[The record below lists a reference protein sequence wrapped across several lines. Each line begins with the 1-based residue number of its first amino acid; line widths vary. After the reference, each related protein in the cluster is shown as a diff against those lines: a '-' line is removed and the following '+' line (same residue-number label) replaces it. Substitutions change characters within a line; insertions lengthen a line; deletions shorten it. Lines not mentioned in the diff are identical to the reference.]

1 MKTKTIINAKDIT
14 VRYADKVI
22 LDEINFS
29 IHEGDRIGL
38 IGRNGSGKSTL
49 LKIIS
54 GQEKSDS
61 GSVSKKNGLV
71 ISYLSQ
77 ASVLDE
83 NQSIREN
90 LFSSLKYISDKIE
103 QYHSIPLDSPKKIQV
118 ENEIELLD
126 GWNLDL
132 RIDKAISSLSLPDGD
147 RIIST
152 LSGGEM
158 RRVALCKALIIDPEL
173 LILDEPTN
181 HMDTESIEWLENH
194 LNNFKGSLLM
204 VTHDRYF
211 LDRVIAKIIEI
222 KHGDLYSYP
231 GNYTEFMILK
241 AEHEAGQMEIEK
253 KRQSF
258 LRLEIDWIRRS
269 PKARTTKSK
278 SRIDKYYE
286 TLNDAPHAKFKD
298 MELAIPPASKLG
310 NKVLNLKNI
319 SMEYDGVTLFEKLN
333 INFEKNTR
341 IGIIGPNGAGK
352 STLLKIMLGKI
363 SPTTGKVVQ
372 GINTQFNYI
381 DQKKILLNEQLTPF
395 DEIAEGN
402 IWVKFG
408 DKNISIRA
416 YLKRFLFTE
425 QDIDSPIWR
434 FSGGEKSRLIL
445 AKVLK
450 KGGNFLIMDEPTNDL
465 DISTLRVLE
474 EALIHFNG
482 ALVVVSHDR
491 YFLNRVCTGIVSFE
505 KEHVVYHEGNYDY
518 YYEKRGALLKKEQK
532 KLLKQQKKQK
542 DQSSQQTQKL
552 SYNEKKELLNIQ
564 EKILIAE
571 SKVKKFEE
579 LFATP
584 DYYETHRTDQANLIR
599 EFNNS
604 KNIVQLLYNRW
615 EELEDRNR

>member
-1 MKTKTIINAKDIT
+1 MKTKTIVNAKDIT
-14 VRYADKVI
+14 VKYADKVI
-22 LDEINFS
+22 LDKINFS

-54 GQEKSDS
+54 DQEKSDS
-61 GSVSKKNGLV
+61 GSISKKNGLV

-83 NQSIREN
+83 NQSIRKN
-90 LFSSLKYISDKIE
+90 LFSALKYISDKID
-103 QYHSIPLDSPKKIQV
+103 QYNSIPFDSPKKIKI

-126 GWNLDL
+126 GWNIDL
-132 RIDKAISSLSLPDGD
+132 RIDKAISSLSLPDGN
-147 RIIST
+147 RIINS

-158 RRVALCKALIIDPEL
+158 RRVALCKSLIINPEL

-194 LNNFKGSLLM
+194 LNDFKGTLLM

-211 LDRVIAKIIEI
+211 LDRVINKIIEI
-222 KHGDLYSYP
+222 KHGHLNTYP

-241 AEHEAGQMEIEK
+241 AEHEAGLKEIEK

-278 SRIDKYYE
+278 SRVDRYYE
-286 TLNDAPHAKFKD
+286 TLKNTPPITQQD
-298 MELAIPPASKLG
+298 MELVIPPAEKLG
-310 NKVLNLKNI
+310 TKILTLKNI
-319 SMEYDGVTLFEKLN
+319 ALKYDGITLFEKIN
-333 INFEKNTR
+333 INFEKNSR
-341 IGIIGPNGAGK
+341 IGIIGQNGAGK
-352 STLLKIMLGKI
+352 TTLLKIILGEI
-363 SPTTGKVVQ
+363 SPDIGTVIK
-372 GINTQFNYI
+372 GINTKFNYI
-381 DQKKILLNEQLTPF
+381 DQKKVILNEQKTPLE
-395 DEIAEGN
+395 EIAEGN

-416 YLKRFLFTE
+416 YLKRFLFTD

-474 EALIHFNG
+474 ETLLHFNG
-482 ALVVVSHDR
+482 VLVIVSHDR
-491 YFLNRVCTGIVSFE
+491 YFLNRVCTGIIAFE
-505 KEHVVYHEGNYDY
+505 NKNVVYHEGNYDD
-518 YYEKRGALLKKEQK
+518 YYEKRGISLKKDKKQLLKKD
-532 KLLKQQKKQK
+532 KKQK
-542 DQSSQQTQKL
+542 KQSSQQTQKL
-552 SYNEKKELLNIQ
+552 SYNEKKELSNIQ

-571 SKVKKFEE
+571 SKVKKYEE

-584 DYYETHRTDQANLIR
+584 DYYETHRTDQANLIK
-599 EFNNS
+599 EFNDS
-604 KNIVQLLYNRW
+604 KNMVQLLYNRW
-615 EELEDRNR
+615 EELEDRNK